1 MNRYFFITFQGIF
14 ELAFSH
20 MMLIKLD
27 LFDAFLYKK
36 QNESG
41 RNNHRKLNS
50 IVKLKL
56 NIYYILLNFNV
67 IIKNVF
73 QDSFPVLKIRSTY
86 VM

>member
-27 LFDAFLYKK
+27 LFAFLCKK

-50 IVKLKL
+50 TIVKLKL